1 MIIPERQSWVIQRL
15 GKFNR
20 ISRPGL
26 KLKIPVLESIA
37 SKENLRIQQLDVDV
51 ETKTLDDV
59 FVILKISVQ
68 YRVIGSKVYEAFY
81 ELDDPHGQIASYIFD
96 EVRAEVP
103 KLGLDDVFGKKDDIA
118 LAVRDNISSQMD
130 QYGYKIVKTLITD
143 INPDE
148 LVKASM
154 NKINAATRDKE
165 AAVQEAEAEKIRIVK
180 KAEAEADSKRL
191 SGEGIA
197 QQRLEIVRGFK
208 ESVEDFQ
215 KALQDVD
222 PQEIMQFV
230 LMTQYFDTLTA
241 IGANENNN
249 TVMVTDDPATT
260 EDETAS
266 ACRLPSILRI
276 MANEGNDYRIAMAAQ
291 IEQALG
297 SIGVA
302 TDGDAKPWAE
312 YLDMYYTGTFEIR
325 FSGWAPDYLDPD
337 NYWSPFAASSEDVY
351 GTGYH
356 NAALDALLQDAKVST
371 DDTGLL
377 LPFFPTLE

>member
-20 ISRPGL
+20 IARPGF
-26 KLKIPVLESIA
+26 KLRIPIIESVA
-37 SKENLRIQQLDVDV
+37 SKENLKIQQLDVDV
-51 ETKTLDDV
+51 ETKTNDDV

-68 YRVIGSKVYEAFY
+68 YRIINNKVYQAFY

-103 KLGLDDVFGKKDDIA
+103 KLPLDDVFAKKDDIA
-118 LAVRDNISSQMD
+118 IAVRDNISAQME

-154 NKINAATRDKE
+154 NKINAATREKE

-180 KAEAEADSKRL
+180 RAEAEADSKRL

-197 QQRLEIVRGFK
+197 KQRLEIVRGFK

-215 KALQDVD
+215 KALQEVD

-249 TVMVTDDPATT
+249 TVMVPHTPGGMKDFQ
-260 EDETAS
+260 
-266 ACRLPSILRI
+266 
-276 MANEGNDYRIAMAAQ
+276 NQ
-291 IEQALG
+291 IIQ
-297 SIGVA
+297 
-302 TDGDAKPWAE
+302 
-312 YLDMYYTGTFEIR
+312 GTFIGEEL
-325 FSGWAPDYLDPD
+325 AKKK
-337 NYWSPFAASSEDVY
+337 SS
-351 GTGYH
+351 
-356 NAALDALLQDAKVST
+356 K
-371 DDTGLL
+371 
-377 LPFFPTLE
+377 

>member
-1 MIIPERQSWVIQRL
+1 MDFISLALLLPLTWVLFKSIMIIPERQSWVIQRL

-20 ISRPGL
+20 ISQPGF
-26 KLKIPVLESIA
+26 KLKIPIIESIA
-37 SKENLRIQQLDVDV
+37 SKENLKIQQLDVDV

-68 YRVIGSKVYEAFY
+68 YRIITSKVYEAFY

-103 KLGLDDVFGKKDDIA
+103 KLSLDDVFGKKDDVA
-118 LAVRDNISSQMD
+118 LAVKDNISSQMEK
-130 QYGYKIVKTLITD
+130 YGYKIVKTLITD

-154 NKINAATRDKE
+154 NKINAAMRDKE
-165 AAVQEAEAEKIRIVK
+165 AAAQEAEGEKIRIVK
-180 KAEAEADSKRL
+180 RAEAEADSKRL

-249 TVMVTDDPATT
+249 TVMVPHTPGGMKDFQQ
-260 EDETAS
+260 
-266 ACRLPSILRI
+266 
-276 MANEGNDYRIAMAAQ
+276 Q
-291 IEQALG
+291 IIE
-297 SIGVA
+297 
-302 TDGDAKPWAE
+302 
-312 YLDMYYTGTFEIR
+312 GTFVGKEL
-325 FSGWAPDYLDPD
+325 SK
-337 NYWSPFAASSEDVY
+337 NKS
-351 GTGYH
+351 
-356 NAALDALLQDAKVST
+356 K
-371 DDTGLL
+371 
-377 LPFFPTLE
+377 

>member
-1 MIIPERQSWVIQRL
+1 MIYIDIFVYSLILFLILKSIMIIPERQSWVIQRL
-15 GKFNR
+15 GKFSR
-20 ISRPGL
+20 ISLPGL
-26 KLKIPVLESIA
+26 KFKIPFIEIIA

-51 ETKTLDDV
+51 ETKTLDNV

-68 YRVIGSKVYEAFY
+68 YRIVDSKVYEAFY

-103 KLGLDDVFGKKDDIA
+103 KLGLDDVFAKKDSIA
-118 LAVRDNISSQMD
+118 LAVRDNITTQMD
-130 QYGYKIVKTLITD
+130 KYGYKIVKTLITD

-165 AAVQEAEAEKIRIVK
+165 AAFQEAEAEKIKIVK
-180 KAEAEADSKRL
+180 RAEAEADSKRL

-215 KALQDVD
+215 KALHEVD

-230 LMTQYFDTLTA
+230 LMTQYFDTLTS

-249 TVMVTDDPATT
+249 TVMVPHSPGGMKDFQQ
-260 EDETAS
+260 
-266 ACRLPSILRI
+266 
-276 MANEGNDYRIAMAAQ
+276 Q
-291 IEQALG
+291 IIE
-297 SIGVA
+297 
-302 TDGDAKPWAE
+302 
-312 YLDMYYTGTFEIR
+312 GTFVGKEL
-325 FSGWAPDYLDPD
+325 SK
-337 NYWSPFAASSEDVY
+337 NQKS
-351 GTGYH
+351 
-356 NAALDALLQDAKVST
+356 KK
-371 DDTGLL
+371 
-377 LPFFPTLE
+377 

>member
-1 MIIPERQSWVIQRL
+1 MIYINIFLYSVAIFLVLKSVMIIPERQAWVIQRL

-20 ISRPGL
+20 ISKPGL
-26 KLKIPVLESIA
+26 KLKIPFIEVIA

-68 YRVIGSKVYEAFY
+68 YRVIENKVYEAYY

-118 LAVRDNISSQMD
+118 LAVRENISSQMG

-154 NKINAATRDKE
+154 NKINAAMRDKE
-165 AAVQEAEAEKIRIVK
+165 AAFQEAEGEKIRIVK
-180 KAEAEADSKRL
+180 RAEAEADSKRL

-249 TVMVTDDPATT
+249 TVMVPHTPGGMKDFQQQ
-260 EDETAS
+260 
-266 ACRLPSILRI
+266 II
-276 MANEGNDYRIAMAAQ
+276 EGTCVGKELSKNQ
-291 IEQALG
+291 KKT
-297 SIGVA
+297 S
-302 TDGDAKPWAE
+302 K
-312 YLDMYYTGTFEIR
+312 
-325 FSGWAPDYLDPD
+325 
-337 NYWSPFAASSEDVY
+337 
-351 GTGYH
+351 
-356 NAALDALLQDAKVST
+356 
-371 DDTGLL
+371 
-377 LPFFPTLE
+377 

>member
-1 MIIPERQSWVIQRL
+1 MIIPERESWVIQRL

-20 ISRPGL
+20 IARPGF
-26 KLKIPVLESIA
+26 KLRIPIIESVA
-37 SKENLRIQQLDVDV
+37 SKENLKIQQLDVDV
-51 ETKTLDDV
+51 ETKTTDDV

-68 YRVIGSKVYEAFY
+68 YRIINNKVYQAFY

-103 KLGLDDVFGKKDDIA
+103 KLPLDDVFAKKDDIA
-118 LAVRDNISSQMD
+118 IAVRDNISAQME

-154 NKINAATRDKE
+154 NKINAATREKE

-180 KAEAEADSKRL
+180 RAEAEADSKRL

-197 QQRLEIVRGFK
+197 KQRLEIVRGFK

-215 KALQDVD
+215 KALQEVD

-249 TVMVTDDPATT
+249 TVMVPHTPGGMKDFQ
-260 EDETAS
+260 
-266 ACRLPSILRI
+266 
-276 MANEGNDYRIAMAAQ
+276 NQ
-291 IEQALG
+291 IIQ
-297 SIGVA
+297 
-302 TDGDAKPWAE
+302 
-312 YLDMYYTGTFEIR
+312 GTFIGEEL
-325 FSGWAPDYLDPD
+325 AKKK
-337 NYWSPFAASSEDVY
+337 SS
-351 GTGYH
+351 
-356 NAALDALLQDAKVST
+356 K
-371 DDTGLL
+371 
-377 LPFFPTLE
+377 

>member
-1 MIIPERQSWVIQRL
+1 MMYSTEFIPILFYVFITYFVLRSIMIIPERQSWVIQRL

-20 ISRPGL
+20 IAQPGF
-26 KLKIPVLESIA
+26 KLRIPIIESVA
-37 SKENLRIQQLDVDV
+37 SKENLKIQQLDVDV
-51 ETKTLDDV
+51 ETKTNDDV

-68 YRVIGSKVYEAFY
+68 YRIINNKVYEAFY

-103 KLGLDDVFGKKDDIA
+103 KLPLDDVFAKKDDIA
-118 LAVRDNISSQMD
+118 IAVRDNISAQME

-154 NKINAATRDKE
+154 NKINAATREKE

-180 KAEAEADSKRL
+180 RAEAEADSKRL

-197 QQRLEIVRGFK
+197 KQRLEIVRGFK

-215 KALQDVD
+215 KALQEVD

-249 TVMVTDDPATT
+249 TVMVPHTPGGMKDFQ
-260 EDETAS
+260 
-266 ACRLPSILRI
+266 
-276 MANEGNDYRIAMAAQ
+276 NQ
-291 IEQALG
+291 IIQ
-297 SIGVA
+297 
-302 TDGDAKPWAE
+302 
-312 YLDMYYTGTFEIR
+312 GTFIGEEL
-325 FSGWAPDYLDPD
+325 AKKK
-337 NYWSPFAASSEDVY
+337 SP
-351 GTGYH
+351 
-356 NAALDALLQDAKVST
+356 K
-371 DDTGLL
+371 
-377 LPFFPTLE
+377 

>member
-1 MIIPERQSWVIQRL
+1 MMYSLNIFNIIIYVIAFYFIIRSIMIIPERQSWVIQRL

-20 ISRPGL
+20 IAQPGL
-26 KLKIPVLESIA
+26 KLRIPIIESVA

-51 ETKTLDDV
+51 ETKTNDDV

-68 YRVIGSKVYEAFY
+68 YRIIGNKVYEAFY

-103 KLGLDDVFGKKDDIA
+103 KLPLDDVFARKDDIA
-118 LAVRDNISSQMD
+118 IAVRDNISAQME

-154 NKINAATRDKE
+154 NKINAATREKE
-165 AAVQEAEAEKIRIVK
+165 AAIQEAEAEKIRIVK
-180 KAEAEADSKRL
+180 RAEAEADSKRL

-215 KALQDVD
+215 KALQEVD

-249 TVMVTDDPATT
+249 TVMVPHTPGGMKDFQQ
-260 EDETAS
+260 
-266 ACRLPSILRI
+266 
-276 MANEGNDYRIAMAAQ
+276 Q
-291 IEQALG
+291 IIE
-297 SIGVA
+297 
-302 TDGDAKPWAE
+302 
-312 YLDMYYTGTFEIR
+312 GTFIGKEL
-325 FSGWAPDYLDPD
+325 SKTKK
-337 NYWSPFAASSEDVY
+337 S
-351 GTGYH
+351 
-356 NAALDALLQDAKVST
+356 
-371 DDTGLL
+371 
-377 LPFFPTLE
+377 

>member
-20 ISRPGL
+20 IARPGF
-26 KLKIPVLESIA
+26 KLRIPIIESVA
-37 SKENLRIQQLDVDV
+37 SKENLKIQQLDVDV
-51 ETKTLDDV
+51 ETKTNDDV

-68 YRVIGSKVYEAFY
+68 YRIINNKVYEAFY

-103 KLGLDDVFGKKDDIA
+103 KLPLDDVFARKDDIA
-118 LAVRDNISSQMD
+118 IAVRDNISAQME

-154 NKINAATRDKE
+154 NKINAATREKE

-180 KAEAEADSKRL
+180 RAEAEADSKRL

-197 QQRLEIVRGFK
+197 KQRLEIVRGFK

-215 KALQDVD
+215 KALQEVD

-249 TVMVTDDPATT
+249 TVMVPHTPGGMKDFQ
-260 EDETAS
+260 
-266 ACRLPSILRI
+266 
-276 MANEGNDYRIAMAAQ
+276 NQ
-291 IEQALG
+291 IIQ
-297 SIGVA
+297 
-302 TDGDAKPWAE
+302 
-312 YLDMYYTGTFEIR
+312 GTFIGEEL
-325 FSGWAPDYLDPD
+325 AKKK
-337 NYWSPFAASSEDVY
+337 SP
-351 GTGYH
+351 
-356 NAALDALLQDAKVST
+356 K
-371 DDTGLL
+371 
-377 LPFFPTLE
+377 

>member
-1 MIIPERQSWVIQRL
+1 MLYLNLVLYSFIAFLIFKSIMIIPERQSWVIQRL

-20 ISRPGL
+20 ISLPGL
-26 KLKIPVLESIA
+26 KLKIPFIEDIA
-37 SKENLRIQQLDVDV
+37 SKENLKIQQLDVDV

-68 YRVIGSKVYEAFY
+68 YRIISDKVYEAFY
-81 ELDDPHGQIASYIFD
+81 ELDDPHDQIASYIFD

-118 LAVRDNISSQMD
+118 LAVRENISQQME

-165 AAVQEAEAEKIRIVK
+165 AAFQEAEGEKIRIVK

-197 QQRLEIVRGFK
+197 AQRLEIVRGFK

-241 IGANENNN
+241 IGANDNNN
-249 TVMVTDDPATT
+249 TVLVPNTPGGMKDFQQ
-260 EDETAS
+260 
-266 ACRLPSILRI
+266 
-276 MANEGNDYRIAMAAQ
+276 Q
-291 IEQALG
+291 IIE
-297 SIGVA
+297 
-302 TDGDAKPWAE
+302 
-312 YLDMYYTGTFEIR
+312 GTFVGKE
-325 FSGWAPDYLDPD
+325 L
-337 NYWSPFAASSEDVY
+337 
-351 GTGYH
+351 
-356 NAALDALLQDAKVST
+356 AKNQKKTSK
-371 DDTGLL
+371 
-377 LPFFPTLE
+377 

>member
-20 ISRPGL
+20 IARPGF
-26 KLKIPVLESIA
+26 KLRIPIIESVA
-37 SKENLRIQQLDVDV
+37 SKENLKIQQLDVDV
-51 ETKTLDDV
+51 ETKTNDDV

-68 YRVIGSKVYEAFY
+68 YRIINNKVYEAFY
-81 ELDDPHGQIASYIFD
+81 ELEDPHGQIASYIFD

-103 KLGLDDVFGKKDDIA
+103 KLPLDDVFAKKDDIA
-118 LAVRDNISSQMD
+118 IAVRDNISAQME

-154 NKINAATRDKE
+154 NKINAATREKE

-180 KAEAEADSKRL
+180 RAEAEADSKRL

-197 QQRLEIVRGFK
+197 KQRLEIVRGFK

-215 KALQDVD
+215 KALQEVD

-249 TVMVTDDPATT
+249 TVMVPHTPGGMKDFQ
-260 EDETAS
+260 
-266 ACRLPSILRI
+266 
-276 MANEGNDYRIAMAAQ
+276 NQ
-291 IEQALG
+291 IIQ
-297 SIGVA
+297 
-302 TDGDAKPWAE
+302 
-312 YLDMYYTGTFEIR
+312 GTFIGEEL
-325 FSGWAPDYLDPD
+325 AKKK
-337 NYWSPFAASSEDVY
+337 SP
-351 GTGYH
+351 
-356 NAALDALLQDAKVST
+356 N
-371 DDTGLL
+371 
-377 LPFFPTLE
+377 

>member
-1 MIIPERQSWVIQRL
+1 MNDYFNLILLLPLVWLLLKSIMIIPERQSWVIQRL

-20 ISRPGL
+20 ISGPGL

-68 YRVIGSKVYEAFY
+68 YRVISSKVYEAFY

-130 QYGYKIVKTLITD
+130 KYGYKIVKTLITD

-249 TVMVTDDPATT
+249 TVMVPHTPGGMKDFQQ
-260 EDETAS
+260 
-266 ACRLPSILRI
+266 
-276 MANEGNDYRIAMAAQ
+276 Q
-291 IEQALG
+291 I
-297 SIGVA
+297 I
-302 TDGDAKPWAE
+302 D
-312 YLDMYYTGTFEIR
+312 GTFVGKELTR
-325 FSGWAPDYLDPD
+325 NS
-337 NYWSPFAASSEDVY
+337 
-351 GTGYH
+351 
-356 NAALDALLQDAKVST
+356 KK
-371 DDTGLL
+371 
-377 LPFFPTLE
+377 

>member
-1 MIIPERQSWVIQRL
+1 MNYFNLILLFPLVWLLLKSIMIIPERQSWVIQRL

-20 ISRPGL
+20 ISGPGL

-68 YRVIGSKVYEAFY
+68 YRIISSKVYEAFY

-130 QYGYKIVKTLITD
+130 KYGYKIVKTLITD

-249 TVMVTDDPATT
+249 TVMVPHTPGGMKDFQQ
-260 EDETAS
+260 
-266 ACRLPSILRI
+266 
-276 MANEGNDYRIAMAAQ
+276 Q
-291 IEQALG
+291 I
-297 SIGVA
+297 I
-302 TDGDAKPWAE
+302 D
-312 YLDMYYTGTFEIR
+312 GTFVGKELTR
-325 FSGWAPDYLDPD
+325 NS
-337 NYWSPFAASSEDVY
+337 
-351 GTGYH
+351 
-356 NAALDALLQDAKVST
+356 KK
-371 DDTGLL
+371 
-377 LPFFPTLE
+377 

>member
-1 MIIPERQSWVIQRL
+1 MVYIDIFVYLLILFLILKSIMIIPERQSWVIQRL

-20 ISRPGL
+20 ISQPGL
-26 KLKIPVLESIA
+26 KFKIPFIEIIA

-51 ETKTLDDV
+51 ETKTLDNV

-68 YRVIGSKVYEAFY
+68 YRIVDSKVYEAFY
-81 ELDDPHGQIASYIFD
+81 ELDDPHAQIASYIFD

-103 KLGLDDVFGKKDDIA
+103 KLGLDDVFAKKDNIA
-118 LAVRDNISSQMD
+118 LAVRDNITTQMD
-130 QYGYKIVKTLITD
+130 KYGYKIVKTLITD

-165 AAVQEAEAEKIRIVK
+165 AAFQEAEGEKIRIVK
-180 KAEAEADSKRL
+180 RAEAEADSKRL

-215 KALQDVD
+215 KALQEVD

-230 LMTQYFDTLTA
+230 LMTQYFDTLTS

-249 TVMVTDDPATT
+249 TIMVPHSPGGMKDFQQ
-260 EDETAS
+260 
-266 ACRLPSILRI
+266 
-276 MANEGNDYRIAMAAQ
+276 Q
-291 IEQALG
+291 IIE
-297 SIGVA
+297 
-302 TDGDAKPWAE
+302 
-312 YLDMYYTGTFEIR
+312 GTFVGREL
-325 FSGWAPDYLDPD
+325 SK
-337 NYWSPFAASSEDVY
+337 NK
-351 GTGYH
+351 T
-356 NAALDALLQDAKVST
+356 KKK
-371 DDTGLL
+371 
-377 LPFFPTLE
+377 

>member
-1 MIIPERQSWVIQRL
+1 MIYLNFLFYSIILFLLLKSIMIIPERQSWVIQRL
-15 GKFNR
+15 GKFSR
-20 ISRPGL
+20 ISQPGL
-26 KLKIPVLESIA
+26 KFKIPFIEAIA

-51 ETKTLDDV
+51 ETKTLDNV

-68 YRVIGSKVYEAFY
+68 YRIIDSKVYEAFY

-118 LAVRDNISSQMD
+118 LAVRDNISSQMG

-165 AAVQEAEAEKIRIVK
+165 AAYQEAEGEKIRIVK
-180 KAEAEADSKRL
+180 RAEAEADSKRL

-197 QQRLEIVRGFK
+197 AQRLEIVRGFK

-249 TVMVTDDPATT
+249 TVMVPHTPGGMKDFQQ
-260 EDETAS
+260 
-266 ACRLPSILRI
+266 
-276 MANEGNDYRIAMAAQ
+276 Q
-291 IEQALG
+291 IIE
-297 SIGVA
+297 
-302 TDGDAKPWAE
+302 
-312 YLDMYYTGTFEIR
+312 GTFVGKEL
-325 FSGWAPDYLDPD
+325 SK
-337 NYWSPFAASSEDVY
+337 NQN
-351 GTGYH
+351 T
-356 NAALDALLQDAKVST
+356 KK
-371 DDTGLL
+371 
-377 LPFFPTLE
+377 

>member
-20 ISRPGL
+20 IARPGF
-26 KLKIPVLESIA
+26 KLRIPIIESVA
-37 SKENLRIQQLDVDV
+37 SKENLKIQQLDVDV
-51 ETKTLDDV
+51 ETKTNDDV

-68 YRVIGSKVYEAFY
+68 YRIINNKVYEAFY

-103 KLGLDDVFGKKDDIA
+103 KLPLDDVFAKKDDIA
-118 LAVRDNISSQMD
+118 IAVRDNISAQME

-154 NKINAATRDKE
+154 NKINAATREKE

-180 KAEAEADSKRL
+180 RAEAEADSKRL
-191 SGEGIA
+191 SGEAIA
-197 QQRLEIVRGFK
+197 KQRLEIVRGFK

-215 KALQDVD
+215 KALQEVD

-249 TVMVTDDPATT
+249 TVMVPHTPGGMKDFQ
-260 EDETAS
+260 
-266 ACRLPSILRI
+266 
-276 MANEGNDYRIAMAAQ
+276 NQ
-291 IEQALG
+291 IIQ
-297 SIGVA
+297 
-302 TDGDAKPWAE
+302 
-312 YLDMYYTGTFEIR
+312 GTFIGEEL
-325 FSGWAPDYLDPD
+325 AKKK
-337 NYWSPFAASSEDVY
+337 SP
-351 GTGYH
+351 
-356 NAALDALLQDAKVST
+356 K
-371 DDTGLL
+371 
-377 LPFFPTLE
+377 

>member
-1 MIIPERQSWVIQRL
+1 MNSFVYLPFAIPIIFVLVIIFTSVMIIPERSSWVIQRF

-20 ISRPGL
+20 ISTPGF
-26 KLKIPVLESIA
+26 KLKIPFIESVA

-59 FVILKISVQ
+59 FVNLKISVQ
-68 YRVIGSKVYEAFY
+68 YRIINDKVYEAFY
-81 ELDDPHGQIASYIFD
+81 ELEDPHGQIASYIFD

-103 KLGLDDVFGKKDDIA
+103 KLGLDDVFSKKDDIA
-118 LAVRDNISSQMD
+118 LAVRDNISSQMVK
-130 QYGYKIVKTLITD
+130 YGYKIVKTLITD

-148 LVKASM
+148 RVKDSM

-180 KAEAEADSKRL
+180 RAEAEADSKRL

-215 KALQDVD
+215 KALQEVD

-249 TVMVTDDPATT
+249 TVLVPHSPGGMKDFQQ
-260 EDETAS
+260 
-266 ACRLPSILRI
+266 
-276 MANEGNDYRIAMAAQ
+276 Q
-291 IEQALG
+291 IIE
-297 SIGVA
+297 
-302 TDGDAKPWAE
+302 
-312 YLDMYYTGTFEIR
+312 GTFIGKKLAKE
-325 FSGWAPDYLDPD
+325 D
-337 NYWSPFAASSEDVY
+337 NS
-351 GTGYH
+351 
-356 NAALDALLQDAKVST
+356 KK
-371 DDTGLL
+371 
-377 LPFFPTLE
+377 

>member
-1 MIIPERQSWVIQRL
+1 MFFLYINYIFLFLILVFVVKSIMIIPERQAWVIQRL
-15 GKFNR
+15 GKFSR
-20 ISRPGL
+20 ISQPGF
-26 KLKIPVLESIA
+26 KLKIPIIESIA
-37 SKENLRIQQLDVDV
+37 SKENLKIQQLDVDV

-59 FVILKISVQ
+59 FVNLKISVQ
-68 YRVIGSKVYEAFY
+68 YRVIGDKVYEAFY
-81 ELDDPHGQIASYIFD
+81 ELEDPHGQIASYIFD

-103 KLGLDDVFGKKDDIA
+103 KLILDNVFSKKDDIA
-118 LAVRDNISSQMD
+118 MAVRDNISSQME

-180 KAEAEADSKRL
+180 RAEAEADSKRL

-215 KALQDVD
+215 KALQEVD

-249 TVMVTDDPATT
+249 TVMVPHTPGGMKDFQQ
-260 EDETAS
+260 
-266 ACRLPSILRI
+266 
-276 MANEGNDYRIAMAAQ
+276 Q
-291 IEQALG
+291 I
-297 SIGVA
+297 I
-302 TDGDAKPWAE
+302 D
-312 YLDMYYTGTFEIR
+312 GTFVGKEL
-325 FSGWAPDYLDPD
+325 SK
-337 NYWSPFAASSEDVY
+337 E
-351 GTGYH
+351 
-356 NAALDALLQDAKVST
+356 KKK
-371 DDTGLL
+371 
-377 LPFFPTLE
+377 

>member
-1 MIIPERQSWVIQRL
+1 MMSSLNIFNIIIYVIAFYFLIRSIMIIPERQSWVIQRL

-20 ISRPGL
+20 IAQPGF
-26 KLKIPVLESIA
+26 KLRIPIIESVA

-51 ETKTLDDV
+51 ETKTNDDV

-68 YRVIGSKVYEAFY
+68 YRIIGNKVYEAFY

-103 KLGLDDVFGKKDDIA
+103 KLPLDDVFARKDDIA
-118 LAVRDNISSQMD
+118 IAVRDNISAQME

-154 NKINAATRDKE
+154 NKINAATREKE
-165 AAVQEAEAEKIRIVK
+165 AAIQEAEAEKIRIVK
-180 KAEAEADSKRL
+180 RAEAEADSKRL

-215 KALQDVD
+215 KALQEVD

-249 TVMVTDDPATT
+249 TVMVPHTPGGMKDFQQ
-260 EDETAS
+260 
-266 ACRLPSILRI
+266 
-276 MANEGNDYRIAMAAQ
+276 Q
-291 IEQALG
+291 IIE
-297 SIGVA
+297 
-302 TDGDAKPWAE
+302 
-312 YLDMYYTGTFEIR
+312 GTFIGKEL
-325 FSGWAPDYLDPD
+325 SKTKK
-337 NYWSPFAASSEDVY
+337 S
-351 GTGYH
+351 
-356 NAALDALLQDAKVST
+356 
-371 DDTGLL
+371 
-377 LPFFPTLE
+377 

>member
-1 MIIPERQSWVIQRL
+1 MIYINIFLYSAAIFLLLKSIMIIPERQAWVIQRL

-20 ISRPGL
+20 ISKPGF
-26 KLKIPVLESIA
+26 KLKIPFIEVIA

-68 YRVIGSKVYEAFY
+68 YRVIDEKVYEAFY

-118 LAVRDNISSQMD
+118 LAVRDNISSQMG

-154 NKINAATRDKE
+154 NKINAAMRDKE
-165 AAVQEAEAEKIRIVK
+165 AAFQEAEGEKIRIVK
-180 KAEAEADSKRL
+180 RAEAEADSKRL

-215 KALQDVD
+215 KALQEVD

-249 TVMVTDDPATT
+249 TVMVPHTPGGMKDFQQ
-260 EDETAS
+260 
-266 ACRLPSILRI
+266 
-276 MANEGNDYRIAMAAQ
+276 Q
-291 IEQALG
+291 IIE
-297 SIGVA
+297 
-302 TDGDAKPWAE
+302 
-312 YLDMYYTGTFEIR
+312 GTFVGKELSKNQR
-325 FSGWAPDYLDPD
+325 KTS
-337 NYWSPFAASSEDVY
+337 
-351 GTGYH
+351 
-356 NAALDALLQDAKVST
+356 K
-371 DDTGLL
+371 
-377 LPFFPTLE
+377 

>member
-20 ISRPGL
+20 IARPGF
-26 KLKIPVLESIA
+26 KLRIPILESVA
-37 SKENLRIQQLDVDV
+37 SKENLKIQQLDVDV
-51 ETKTLDDV
+51 ETKTNDDV

-68 YRVIGSKVYEAFY
+68 YRIINNKVYEAFY

-103 KLGLDDVFGKKDDIA
+103 KLPLDDVFARKDDIA
-118 LAVRDNISSQMD
+118 IAVRDNISAQME

-154 NKINAATRDKE
+154 NKINAATREKE

-180 KAEAEADSKRL
+180 RAEAEADSKRL

-197 QQRLEIVRGFK
+197 KQRLEIVRGFK

-215 KALQDVD
+215 KALQEVD

-249 TVMVTDDPATT
+249 TVMVPHTPGGMKDFQ
-260 EDETAS
+260 
-266 ACRLPSILRI
+266 
-276 MANEGNDYRIAMAAQ
+276 NQ
-291 IEQALG
+291 IIQ
-297 SIGVA
+297 
-302 TDGDAKPWAE
+302 
-312 YLDMYYTGTFEIR
+312 GTFIGEEL
-325 FSGWAPDYLDPD
+325 AKKK
-337 NYWSPFAASSEDVY
+337 SP
-351 GTGYH
+351 
-356 NAALDALLQDAKVST
+356 K
-371 DDTGLL
+371 
-377 LPFFPTLE
+377 